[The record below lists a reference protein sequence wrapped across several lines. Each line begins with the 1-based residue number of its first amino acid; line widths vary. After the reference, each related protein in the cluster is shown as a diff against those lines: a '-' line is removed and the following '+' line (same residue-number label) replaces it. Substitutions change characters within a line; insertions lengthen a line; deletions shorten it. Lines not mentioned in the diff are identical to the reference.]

1 MTKLTTEEKRAI
13 ASLKRLAK
21 KWPITLWLYS
31 GGGDLSVMR
40 KVDGRRVMSGASYDQ
55 GAIIEH
61 IDIESDGGDF

>member
-31 GGGDLSVMR
+31 GSGDLSVMR
-40 KVDGRRVMSGASYDQ
+40 KVDGKRAMSGASYDQ
-55 GAIIEH
+55 RAIIEPCLSGFH
-61 IDIESDGGDF
+61 P